1 MDRLEFNDFEDFA
14 CDIADKYESIKTG
27 YNDVAVVAKYEE
39 ARKIIRE
46 LLCIGY
52 DLHSIEMYDT
62 EWDGYDS
69 EYITSIYDN
78 EIWCEPMLRDNG
90 YITDD
95 SQIMYIL
102 DNCSSKAIPY
112 CKGKK
117 LFEVSIGECDC
128 EDSDANGY
136 AINGK
141 SVSKEEFDE
150 YVAKFKKLDGK
161 TDKNNDLSTTSSTSS
176 YSINGRKCTKEEYDK
191 AVSEIMDKLNKMRD
205 TLLDYTN
212 FVDASDE
219 YLKMLHW
226 QKYII

>member
-102 DNCSSKAIPY
+102 DNCSSKVIPY
-112 CKGKK
+112 CKGKMVY
-117 LFEVSIGECDC
+117 EVSVGEDCDENE
-128 EDSDANGY
+128 EDFTV
-136 AINGK
+136 NGK
-141 SVSKEEFDE
+141 PASKEEFDE
-150 YVAKFKKLDGK
+150 YVSQFKHV
-161 TDKNNDLSTTSSTSS
+161 DKTTSPTSKS
-176 YSINGRKCTKEEYDK
+176 VKSVYKVNGKEVSKEEYDK
-191 AVSEIMDKLNKMRD
+191 TVHKIEDKYLDNMRD
-205 TLLDYTN
+205 MLLRYSSRMEE
-212 FVDASDE
+212 VDE
-219 YLKMLHW
+219 YLKMFHW
-226 QKYII
+226 